1 MDGDSYMR
9 LKFYVDGSKRKATAT
24 IDLKKVRVSHFDI
37 RERVCILVLSAK

>member
-24 IDLKKVRVSHFDI
+24 IDLKKVRVLTLISGRGF
-37 RERVCILVLSAK
+37 VLSAK